1 MPGHLVVSDAE
12 RRILYSP
19 RIEGKPVV
27 AEIPIGPN
35 SKAVSVDSDA
45 GYLIEQLARLRSCQF
60 AHTSATHGRADDI
73 SLAVKHRSEERRVGK
88 ECVST
93 CRSRWSP
100 YHATKKMHSRLKLII
115 KQRSKQ

>member
-1 MPGHLVVSDAE
+1 MEWAVFPVAFAALRLDKFGRILWLATKIAGHLVVADAE

-73 SLAVKHRSEERRVGK
+73 SLAVKD
-88 ECVST
+88 
-93 CRSRWSP
+93 
-100 YHATKKMHSRLKLII
+100 
-115 KQRSKQ
+115 

>member
-1 MPGHLVVSDAE
+1 MRISDWISDVCSSDLVCLEAFAAALLDKIGRILWLDTNIPGHLVVSDAE

-45 GYLIEQLARLRSCQF
+45 GYLIEQLARLRSCPF
-60 AHTSATHGRADDI
+60 AHTSATHGRTDDI
-73 SLAVKHRSEERRVGK
+73 SLSYGK
-88 ECVST
+88 T
-93 CRSRWSP
+93 
-100 YHATKKMHSRLKLII
+100 H
-115 KQRSKQ
+115 

>member
-1 MPGHLVVSDAE
+1 MRISDWISDVCSSDLVCLEAFAAALLDKIGRILWLDTNIPGHLVVSDAE

-45 GYLIEQLARLRSCQF
+45 GYLIEQ
-60 AHTSATHGRADDI
+60 
-73 SLAVKHRSEERRVGK
+73 RSEEHTSELQSLMRISYADF
-88 ECVST
+88 CL
-93 CRSRWSP
+93 
-100 YHATKKMHSRLKLII
+100 KKKTI
-115 KQRSKQ
+115 

>member
-1 MPGHLVVSDAE
+1 MIRRPPRSTRTDTLFPYTTLFRSALLDKIGRILWLDTNIPGHLVVSDAE

-73 SLAVKHRSEERRVGK
+73 SLAVKD
-88 ECVST
+88 
-93 CRSRWSP
+93 
-100 YHATKKMHSRLKLII
+100 
-115 KQRSKQ
+115 